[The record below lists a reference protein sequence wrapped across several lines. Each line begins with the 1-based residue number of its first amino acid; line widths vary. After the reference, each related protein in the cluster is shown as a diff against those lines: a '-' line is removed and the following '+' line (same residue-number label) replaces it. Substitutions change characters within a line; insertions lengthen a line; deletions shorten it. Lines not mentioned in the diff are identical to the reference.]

1 MESWDLIIIGAGP
14 AGLTAGIYGAR
25 SGLKT
30 LVLEEK
36 IPGGAAADTPL
47 VENYPGFSEGISGRD
62 LVDKMAEHCR
72 KTGAEI
78 RQLERFTELNVKDER
93 RIVKTDRA
101 KYSASAVIVASGC
114 HYMELGVPGEKEF
127 RGRGVSYCTLCDGPL
142 FRGKKVIVIGG
153 GNAAAVSAIHLANL
167 TSDVKLAHR
176 RRQLRAEEALVKDLH
191 AQKVSVLWNTE
202 LKEIRGDVK
211 VKSVVLLNNKTNET
225 IKTDVDGVFI
235 QVGEVPNSRIA
246 EEAGVE
252 VDKGGY
258 IIVDSRQRT
267 NISGVYAAG
276 DVTTSPVK
284 QIGTAVGQAIIAAT
298 EAFGYTKQPYYYKGS
313 NS

>member
-36 IPGGAAADTPL
+36 TPGGAAAETPL
-47 VENYPGFSEGISGRD
+47 VENYPGFSGGISGRD

-72 KTGAEI
+72 KAGAEI
-78 RQLERFTELNVKDER
+78 RQLERFIELNVKDER

-101 KYSASAVIVASGC
+101 TYSASAVIIASGC
-114 HYMELGVPGEKEF
+114 HYRELGVPGEKEF
-127 RGRGVSYCTLCDGPL
+127 RGRGVSYCTLCDGP
-142 FRGKKVIVIGG
+142 FFKRKKVIVIGG
-153 GNAAAVSAIHLANL
+153 GNAAIASAIYLANL
-167 TSDVKLAHR
+167 ASDVKLAHR
-176 RRQLRAEEALVKDLH
+176 RSQLRAEEALVKDLH
-191 AQKVSVLWNTE
+191 VQKVNVLWNTE

-211 VKSVVLLNNKTNET
+211 VKSVVLFNNKTSET
-225 IKTDVDGVFI
+225 RITDVDGVFI
-235 QVGEVPNSRIA
+235 QVGEVPNSQIA

-258 IIVDSRQRT
+258 IIVDSCQRT

-298 EAFGYTKQPYYYKGS
+298 EAFGYTKQPYYYKA
-313 NS
+313 

>member
-36 IPGGAAADTPL
+36 TPGGAAAETPL
-47 VENYPGFSEGISGRD
+47 VENYPGFSGGISGRD

-72 KTGAEI
+72 KAGAEI
-78 RQLERFTELNVKDER
+78 RQLERFIELNVKDER

-101 KYSASAVIVASGC
+101 TYSPSAVIIASGC
-114 HYMELGVPGEKEF
+114 HYRELGVPGEKEF
-127 RGRGVSYCTLCDGPL
+127 RGRGVSYCTLCDGP
-142 FRGKKVIVIGG
+142 FFKRKKVIVIGG
-153 GNAAAVSAIHLANL
+153 GNAAIASAIYLANL
-167 TSDVKLAHR
+167 ASDVKLAHR
-176 RRQLRAEEALVKDLH
+176 RSQLRAEEALVKDLH
-191 AQKVSVLWNTE
+191 VQKVNVLWNTE

-211 VKSVVLLNNKTNET
+211 VKSVVLFNNKTSET
-225 IKTDVDGVFI
+225 RITDVDGVFI
-235 QVGEVPNSRIA
+235 QVGEVPNSQIA

-258 IIVDSRQRT
+258 IIVDSCQRT

-298 EAFGYTKQPYYYKGS
+298 EAFGYTKQPYYYKA
-313 NS
+313 

>member
-1 MESWDLIIIGAGP
+1 MENWDLIIIGAGP

-36 IPGGAAADTPL
+36 TPGGAAAETPL
-47 VENYPGFSEGISGRD
+47 VENYPSFSGGISGRD

-72 KTGAEI
+72 KAGAEI
-78 RQLERFTELNVKDER
+78 RQLERFIELNVKDER

-101 KYSASAVIVASGC
+101 TYSASAVIIASGC
-114 HYMELGVPGEKEF
+114 HYRELGVPGEKEL
-127 RGRGVSYCTLCDGPL
+127 RGRGVSYCTLCDGP
-142 FRGKKVIVIGG
+142 FFKGKKVIVIGG
-153 GNAAAVSAIHLANL
+153 GNAAIVSAIYLANL
-167 TSDVKLAHR
+167 SSNVKLAHR
-176 RRQLRAEEALVKDLH
+176 GSQLRAEEALVKDLH
-191 AQKVSVLWNTE
+191 AQKVNILWNTE

-211 VKSVVLLNNKTNET
+211 VKSVVLFNSKTSKTRE
-225 IKTDVDGVFI
+225 TDVDGVFI
-235 QVGEVPNSRIA
+235 QVGEVPNSQIA
-246 EEAGVE
+246 KEAGVE
-252 VDKGGY
+252 VDKDGY

-267 NISGVYAAG
+267 NLSGVYAAG

-298 EAFGYTKQPYYYKGS
+298 EAFGYTKQPYYYKA
-313 NS
+313 

>member
-36 IPGGAAADTPL
+36 TPGGAAADTPL

-72 KTGAEI
+72 KVGAEI
-78 RQLERFTELNVKDER
+78 RQLERFIELNVKDER

-101 KYSASAVIVASGC
+101 TYSASAVIIASGC
-114 HYMELGVPGEKEF
+114 HYRELGVPGEKEF
-127 RGRGVSYCTLCDGPL
+127 RGRGVSYCTLCDGP
-142 FRGKKVIVIGG
+142 FFKEKKVIVIGG
-153 GNAAAVSAIHLANL
+153 GNAAVVSAIHLANL

-176 RRQLRAEEALVKDLH
+176 RSQLRAEEALVKDLH
-191 AQKVSVLWNTE
+191 AQKVNILWNTE

-211 VKSVVLLNNKTNET
+211 VKGVVLFNSKTGET
-225 IKTDVDGVFI
+225 REMDVDGVFV
-235 QVGEVPNSRIA
+235 QVGEVPNSQIA
-246 EEAGVE
+246 KEAGVE
-252 VDKGGY
+252 VDKDGY

-267 NISGVYAAG
+267 NLSGVYAAG

-298 EAFGYTKQPYYYKGS
+298 EAFGYTKQPYYYKG
-313 NS
+313 